1 MSIILSICLSA
12 FFALAVSIELVGSTE
27 ISKPTTEDYAEERLN
42 RTLSGK
48 NMNVFGPL
56 PALNLKI
63 IRQDVETKL
72 ELKSQSLVNPVFSR
86 YMAIY
91 DQGTASKHFMV
102 TTNHPMIGIQMGKIM
117 LFPDEEYVS
126 RFTLNTVTKIFEF
139 IWGKES
145 LKFFSERLIKKQR
158 TYYSVNL
165 IKFSWVLGLFLG
177 FLSLFFSTKILYF
190 STTNE

>member
-91 DQGTASKHFMV
+91 DQGTASKYFMV
-102 TTNHPMIGIQMGKIM
+102 ITNHPMIGIQMGKIM

-126 RFTLNTVTKIFEF
+126 RFTLNTVTEIFEL

-145 LKFFSERLIKKQR
+145 LEFFSERLIKKQR

-177 FLSLFFSTKILYF
+177 FLSLFFSTRILYF

>member
-42 RTLSGK
+42 RIASGK
-48 NMNVFGPL
+48 NMNVFEPL

-63 IRQDVETKL
+63 IRQDVEDKL
-72 ELKSQSLVNPVFSR
+72 ELRFQSLVNPVFSR

-91 DQGTASKHFMV
+91 DQGTTSRYFTV
-102 TTNHPMIGIQMGKIM
+102 TTNHPMIAIQMGKIM
-117 LFPDEEYVS
+117 LFPDKEYVS
-126 RFTLNTVTKIFEF
+126 RFTLNTVTEIFEF

-158 TYYSVNL
+158 TYYSLNW
-165 IKFSWVLGLFLG
+165 IKFFWVLGLFLG
-177 FLSLFFSTKILYF
+177 FLSLIFSTKILYF

>member
-42 RTLSGK
+42 RITSGK

-63 IRQDVETKL
+63 IRQNVEDKL
-72 ELKSQSLVNPVFSR
+72 ELRFQSLVNPVFSR

-91 DQGTASKHFMV
+91 DQGTTSKYFIV

-117 LFPDEEYVS
+117 LFPDEEYVF
-126 RFTLNTVTKIFEF
+126 RFTLNTVTEIFEST
-139 IWGKES
+139 WGKES
-145 LKFFSERLIKKQR
+145 LKFFSERLIKKQT
-158 TYYSVNL
+158 TYYSLNW
-165 IKFSWVLGLFLG
+165 IKFFWILGLFLG
-177 FLSLFFSTKILYF
+177 FLSLIFSTKILYF
-190 STTNE
+190 STKNE

>member
-56 PALNLKI
+56 PALYLKI

-91 DQGTASKHFMV
+91 DQGTASKYFMV
-102 TTNHPMIGIQMGKIM
+102 ITNHPMIGIQMGKIM

-126 RFTLNTVTKIFEF
+126 RFTLNTVTEIFEL

-145 LKFFSERLIKKQR
+145 LEFFSERLIKKQR

-177 FLSLFFSTKILYF
+177 FLSLFFSTRILYF

>member
-12 FFALAVSIELVGSTE
+12 FFALAVSIELVGSTA

-42 RTLSGK
+42 RIASGK
-48 NMNVFGPL
+48 NMNVFEPL

-63 IRQDVETKL
+63 IRQDVEDKL
-72 ELKSQSLVNPVFSR
+72 ELRFQSLVNPVFSR

-91 DQGTASKHFMV
+91 DQGTTSKYFTV

-126 RFTLNTVTKIFEF
+126 RFTLNTVTEIFEF

-145 LKFFSERLIKKQR
+145 LKFFSTRLIKKQR
-158 TYYSVNL
+158 TYYSLNW
-165 IKFSWVLGLFLG
+165 IKFFWVLGLFLG
-177 FLSLFFSTKILYF
+177 FLSLIFSTKFLYF

>member
-42 RTLSGK
+42 RTMSGK

-72 ELKSQSLVNPVFSR
+72 ELKSQSLVNPVFSK

-91 DQGTASKHFMV
+91 DQGTASKYFIV
-102 TTNHPMIGIQMGKIM
+102 TTNHPMIWIDMGKIM

-126 RFTLNTVTKIFEF
+126 RFTLNTVTNIFEI

-145 LKFFSERLIKKQR
+145 LKFFSERLIKKQN
-158 TYYSVNL
+158 TYYSINP
-165 IKFSWVLGLFLG
+165 IKFFWVLGLFLG
-177 FLSLFFSTKILYF
+177 FLSLIFSTKILYLA
-190 STTNE
+190 TTNE